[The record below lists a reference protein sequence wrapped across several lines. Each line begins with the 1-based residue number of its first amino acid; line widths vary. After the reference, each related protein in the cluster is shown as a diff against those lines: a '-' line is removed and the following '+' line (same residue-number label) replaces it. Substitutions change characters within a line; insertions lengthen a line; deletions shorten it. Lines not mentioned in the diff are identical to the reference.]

1 MTHLPSFPAPPSP
14 DTRRRGIRQASR
26 RACPFLVA
34 VAAVVLVA
42 CDDPGAPPEDNR
54 VIGRV
59 AFGDDMEPRIPQTAT
74 AGVPL
79 EITIWTI
86 GNGGYRAADTEVAYS
101 GRSAVVTPYDYM
113 DPSVLTDD
121 LRYLEHRTKVVFDD
135 PGTAEIVLVFMT
147 DPGYPG
153 RYRYGSRAYTVEVTR

>member
-1 MTHLPSFPAPPSP
+1 MAHLPSFPAPPSP
-14 DTRRRGIRQASR
+14 DTRRRGIRQACR
-26 RACPFLVA
+26 HACRFLFG
-34 VAAVVLVA
+34 VAAVALVS
-42 CDDPGAPPEDNR
+42 CDNPGAPPEDIR
-54 VIGRV
+54 VIGEV
-59 AFGDDMEPRIPQTAT
+59 AFGDDMEPRIPQRAT

-79 EITIWTI
+79 EITIRTI

-147 DPGYPG
+147 DLGYPG
-153 RYRYGSRAYTVEVTR
+153 RYGSRTYTVEVTK

>member
-14 DTRRRGIRQASR
+14 DTHPRGIRQACR
-26 RACPFLVA
+26 HACRFLFG
-34 VAAVVLVA
+34 VAAVALVS
-42 CDDPGAPPEDNR
+42 CDNPGAPPEDIR
-54 VIGRV
+54 VIGEV

-79 EITIWTI
+79 EITIWTT

-113 DPSVLTDD
+113 DPMVLTDD
-121 LRYLEHRTKVVFDD
+121 LLYLEHRAKVVFDD
-135 PGTAEIVLVFMT
+135 PGTAEILLVFRT
-147 DPGYPG
+147 DQGHPG
-153 RYRYGSRAYTVEVTR
+153 RYGFRAYTMEVTQ